1 MGMAVLSFATLSCSK
16 DAVDPSQQE
25 QNQKEETPTSEG
37 SSDKTPV
44 PEGMIRLTFG
54 VSQEGDAPAA
64 DGEDTKTSWNGTTH
78 DWSDGDRIRI
88 IVGEGNVEGKD
99 YVDAEVI
106 DGKVIV
112 DVPDTNYYYAVYPN
126 TATYT
131 FKADEGKITITIP
144 RYQKG
149 TFSEA
154 NIMAAKTSKAAAT
167 LNFKNM
173 TSIVKLTTGNKF
185 SYNTIAV
192 MANDQTKL
200 TGTVSTTFPDTFVV
214 ETANGSDA
222 ILSLQKGNPSGYA
235 GVSANTT
242 YYLAMLPGEDV
253 DNGIGF
259 KIEQRAADTELIAGG
274 ISKSAFSRKR
284 SKVYDMGTLDDRI
297 VTDWYISESGSGV
310 GNVESAPASPA
321 RLMDLLNPSYSTNNT
336 TAGWRL
342 VNATIHVFPGTYN
355 LQELNGGEVFDPHYQ
370 LSNLKVHVKG
380 EGTALNPTKF
390 ICNQTAITDHIFT
403 ISGAHKV
410 GDFTF
415 ENITFT
421 ANPEAT
427 ETNIDGIAFSIPYV
441 TDPAPASGNIV
452 RFKDCT
458 FSGLTGSNGTSDYN
472 GGAAVNINSSMAA
485 KIYFTG
491 CTFSD
496 NTAARGGA
504 FAIRNTS
511 AESEI
516 LFTNCSFFNN
526 IANNNQGGSVYVY
539 ANASPIVFDHTS
551 FSGDG
556 STSTAKNGGAI
567 AIIKNAKV
575 TLQNSCTF
583 NGCTTAGSGG
593 AIFNHG
599 TLIADGAT
607 FSNCKAKLGGA
618 IHTDGAATIGA
629 TAGCTFSGNAATDNG
644 GSIHFQK
651 TDNGAATP
659 TLSVNNSSFSGNAVD
674 ANATKGGAIAATS
687 AAYEFTLSNC
697 TFSNLVAANGGALH
711 TIGIGTIDNGS
722 SFTACDA
729 TANGGA
735 IYNGGTLT
743 VDNSTITGKGKS
755 TIMTTLLGGGV
766 YNAVDASCT
775 IQNNSVIEKC
785 ALTSGSEHQGAGVWN
800 GGTITF
806 KSSMLR
812 NNSCGY
818 RGGALYC
825 SGTVTVDETIFS
837 GNNAANGGG
846 IHTVAG
852 ADCYIKGCTFTG
864 NTATNGAALR
874 TEGASGNVAKL
885 VVLNSL
891 FKDNVPSTK
900 SGTAGGALQVTSG
913 YSYSVIANS
922 TFTGTDGTALS
933 RNGAPYIYI
942 LSCTFADNTEDFN
955 SNFNQGWF
963 YNSILAS
970 ANIPDIDNM
979 KKRQFY
985 SIFGSTRYAAGGTVT
1000 PTATV
1005 EDLGKKC
1012 LGTYSNGVYPLSAN
1026 ATYSEHYN
1034 EGMLVTD
1041 LQALTFNN
1049 ITLTNDQKTLLGKDQ
1064 KGNDRGDSKIMGAY
1078 VKTTAPTTE

>member
-1 MGMAVLSFATLSCSK
+1 
-16 DAVDPSQQE
+16 
-25 QNQKEETPTSEG
+25 
-37 SSDKTPV
+37 
-44 PEGMIRLTFG
+44 
-54 VSQEGDAPAA
+54 
-64 DGEDTKTSWNGTTH
+64 
-78 DWSDGDRIRI
+78 
-88 IVGEGNVEGKD
+88 
-99 YVDAEVI
+99 
-106 DGKVIV
+106 
-112 DVPDTNYYYAVYPN
+112 
-126 TATYT
+126 
-131 FKADEGKITITIP
+131 
-144 RYQKG
+144 
-149 TFSEA
+149 
-154 NIMAAKTSKAAAT
+154 
-167 LNFKNM
+167 
-173 TSIVKLTTGNKF
+173 
-185 SYNTIAV
+185 
-192 MANDQTKL
+192 
-200 TGTVSTTFPDTFVV
+200 
-214 ETANGSDA
+214 
-222 ILSLQKGNPSGYA
+222 
-235 GVSANTT
+235 
-242 YYLAMLPGEDV
+242 MLPGEDV

-259 KIEQRAADTELIAGG
+259 KIEQRDADTDLIAGG
-274 ISKSAFSRKR
+274 ISKSAFSRVR
-284 SKVYDMGTLDDRI
+284 AKVYDMGTLDDRI
-297 VTDWYISESGSGV
+297 VTDWYISESGTGV

-342 VNATIHVFPGTYN
+342 VGATIHVLPGIYN

-390 ICNQTAITDHIFT
+390 ICNQSADNDHIFAVT
-403 ISGAHKV
+403 GSHKV
-410 GDFTF
+410 GEFTF

-421 ANPEAT
+421 ANPSASN
-427 ETNIDGIAFSIPYV
+427 TNSSGIAFNYAGSSDVENVV
-441 TDPAPASGNIV
+441 T
-452 RFKDCT
+452 FKDCT
-458 FSGLTGSNGTSDYN
+458 FEGLTSTASGTIY
-472 GGAAVNINSSMAA
+472 GGAAAFVSSNKSFDILFDGCTFKNNNAVRGAVALSNSGAESNVS
-485 KIYFTG
+485 FSG
-491 CTFSD
+491 CTFS
-496 NTAARGGA
+496 
-504 FAIRNTS
+504 
-511 AESEI
+511 
-516 LFTNCSFFNN
+516 NN
-526 IANNNQGGSVYVY
+526 VSNGNQGGSIYVY
-539 ANASPIVFDHTS
+539 ANGKTTIDSSS
-551 FSGDG
+551 FAGDG
-556 STSTAKNGGAI
+556 STSTANNGGAI
-567 AIIKNAKV
+567 AIIAGATV
-575 TLQNSCTF
+575 TLQNGCSFT
-583 NGCTTAGSGG
+583 GCTTSGSGG

-618 IHTDGAATIGA
+618 IHTDGAATIGE
-629 TAGCTFSGNAATDNG
+629 TAGCTFSNNVATESG

-651 TDNGAATP
+651 TASGAASP
-659 TLSVNNSSFSGNAVD
+659 TLFVSNTSFNGNGEDTNAVL
-674 ANATKGGAIAATS
+674 KGGAIAATS
-687 AAYEFTLSNC
+687 AAYEFTISNC

-711 TIGIGTIDNGS
+711 TIGVGTINNGS
-722 SFTACDA
+722 LFTACDA

-755 TIMTTLLGGGV
+755 TIMTALLGGGV
-766 YNAVDASCT
+766 YNSADASCT
-775 IQNNSVIEKC
+775 IQNNSVIEEC
-785 ALTSGSEHQGAGVWN
+785 ALTSGSSHQGAGVWN

-852 ADCYIKGCTFTG
+852 ADCYIKGSTFTG

-900 SGTAGGALQVTSG
+900 SGNAGGALQVTSN

-955 SNFNQGWF
+955 SDFNKGWF

-979 KKRQFY
+979 KKKQFY
-985 SIFGSTRYAAGGTVT
+985 SIFGSTRYAADGTGT

-1026 ATYSEHYN
+1026 ATYSVHYN
-1034 EGMLVTD
+1034 GGMSVTA
-1041 LQALTFNN
+1041 LQELTFTN
-1049 ITLTNDQKTLLGKDQ
+1049 ITLTEEQKALLANDQ
-1064 KGNDRGDSKIMGAY
+1064 KGNERKGTIMGAY
-1078 VKTTAPTTE
+1078 VKTTDPTE